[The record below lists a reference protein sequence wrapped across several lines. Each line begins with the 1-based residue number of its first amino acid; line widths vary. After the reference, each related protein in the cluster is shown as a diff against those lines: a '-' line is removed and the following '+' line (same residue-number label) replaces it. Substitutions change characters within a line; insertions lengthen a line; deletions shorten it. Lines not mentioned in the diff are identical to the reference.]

1 MVFPIGAVIGAAV
14 GVGTSI
20 FGAQQQ
26 QSAASKANKQA
37 KDKAKKQYRRALE
50 EWEID
55 YEQRRANWIWD
66 TAKLEAQKFSERQA
80 KQDYEDQQSQLI
92 QSAKA
97 SMAVNQAAILD
108 RYGTEEELRAKQVSL
123 DLRYTNANLASESFE
138 QLREYMNR
146 IQTRAMDGEALVQRT
161 NDEGQQLVMDAT
173 LGFQRDALERDIQTV
188 ASIVGASSARATA
201 SQRQG
206 GGSSSQRLALNAI
219 QELGRTF
226 GQIKMNDQARQ
237 GRIQLLNS
245 TMQGERATQLGKY
258 AIQTQGDLGAMRY
271 GADKYQRD
279 VNYNLDVFKE
289 LTIPGFELAN
299 RQGQRE
305 LESLYIQT
313 QSTID
318 QASQPF
324 RESIYFD
331 PLEPIK
337 GLKPTYEAPTKVYEP
352 SGLDVGL
359 NALGAGI
366 GGAMNFSYQKP
377 GGGLGFY

>member
-26 QSAASKANKQA
+26 KSSASKANKQA

-97 SMAVNQAAILD
+97 NMAVNQAAILD

-237 GRIQLLNS
+237 GRIQLLGS

-258 AIQTQGDLGAMRY
+258 AIEAQGDLGAMRY

-366 GGAMNFSYQKP
+366 GGAMNFSYQKT

>member
-1 MVFPIGAVIGAAV
+1 MVLGAVIGAAV
-14 GVGTSI
+14 GVGTAI
-20 FGAQQQ
+20 FGGQQQKSAAQQ
-26 QSAASKANKQA
+26 ANKEA
-37 KDKAKKQYRRALE
+37 KDKARKQYQRAKE

-55 YEQRRANWIWD
+55 YETRRTNWIWE

-80 KQDYEDQQSQLI
+80 KQDYEDQQSKLI
-92 QSAKA
+92 NSAKA
-97 SMAVNQAAILD
+97 NMAVNQAAILD
-108 RYGTEEELRAKQVSL
+108 RYGTEEALRAKQVSL
-123 DLRYTNANLASESFE
+123 DLGYNNATLAGESFE
-138 QLREYMNR
+138 QLRQYMNR
-146 IQTRAMDGEALVQRT
+146 IQTRAMDGKALVQRT
-161 NDEGQQLVMDAT
+161 ENEGQQLVMDAT
-173 LGFQRDALERDIQTV
+173 LGYQRDALERDIQTV
-188 ASIVGASSARATA
+188 ASIVGASSARASA

-206 GGSSSQRLALNAI
+206 GSSTSKRLALNSI

-237 GRIQLLNS
+237 GRIQLLNAS
-245 TMQGERATQLGKY
+245 MQGERATELGKY
-258 AIQTQGDLGAMRY
+258 AIQTQGDLGAMQY
-271 GADKYQRD
+271 GYDKYNRD
-279 VNYNLDVFKE
+279 VNYNLDVFQE

-299 RQGQRE
+299 RQGNRE

-313 QSTID
+313 QATID

-337 GLKPTYEAPTKVYEP
+337 GLKPTFEAPTKVYEP

-366 GGAMNFSYQKP
+366 NGAMEFSYQKP

>member
-1 MVFPIGAVIGAAV
+1 MH
-14 GVGTSI
+14 S
-20 FGAQQQ
+20 
-26 QSAASKANKQA
+26 
-37 KDKAKKQYRRALE
+37 
-50 EWEID
+50 
-55 YEQRRANWIWD
+55 
-66 TAKLEAQKFSERQA
+66 RQA
-80 KQDYEDQQSQLI
+80 RDAI
-92 QSAKA
+92 
-97 SMAVNQAAILD
+97 QAA
-108 RYGTEEELRAKQVSL
+108 
-123 DLRYTNANLASESFE
+123 
-138 QLREYMNR
+138 
-146 IQTRAMDGEALVQRT
+146 
-161 NDEGQQLVMDAT
+161 
-173 LGFQRDALERDIQTV
+173 
-188 ASIVGASSARATA
+188 
-201 SQRQG
+201 
-206 GGSSSQRLALNAI
+206 
-219 QELGRTF
+219 
-226 GQIKMNDQARQ
+226 
-237 GRIQLLNS
+237 RIQLLGS

-258 AIQTQGDLGAMRY
+258 AIETQGDLGAMRY

-279 VNYNLDVFKE
+279 ANYNLDVFKE

-377 GGGLGFY
+377 GGGLGFF

>member
-1 MVFPIGAVIGAAV
+1 MVLGAVIGAAV
-14 GVGTSI
+14 GVGTAI
-20 FGAQQQ
+20 FSGQQQKSAAQQ
-26 QSAASKANKQA
+26 ANKEA
-37 KDKAKKQYRRALE
+37 KDKARKQYQRALE

-55 YEQRRANWIWD
+55 YETRRTNWIWE

-80 KQDYEDQQSQLI
+80 KQDYEDQQSKLI
-92 QSAKA
+92 NSAKA
-97 SMAVNQAAILD
+97 NMAVNQAAILD
-108 RYGTEEELRAKQVSL
+108 RYGTEEALRAKQVSL
-123 DLRYTNANLASESFE
+123 DLGYNNATLAGESFE
-138 QLREYMNR
+138 QLRQYMNR
-146 IQTRAMDGEALVQRT
+146 IQTRAMDGKALVQRT
-161 NDEGQQLVMDAT
+161 ENEGQQLVMDAT
-173 LGFQRDALERDIQTV
+173 LGYQRDALERDIQTV
-188 ASIVGASSARATA
+188 ASIVGASSARASA

-206 GGSSSQRLALNAI
+206 GSSTSKRLALNSI

-237 GRIQLLNS
+237 GRIQLLNAS
-245 TMQGERATQLGKY
+245 MQGERATELGKY
-258 AIQTQGDLGAMRY
+258 AIQTQGDLGAMQY
-271 GADKYQRD
+271 GYDKYNRD
-279 VNYNLDVFKE
+279 VNYNLDVFQE

-299 RQGQRE
+299 RQGNRE

-313 QSTID
+313 QATID

-337 GLKPTYEAPTKVYEP
+337 GLKPTFEAPTKVYEP

-366 GGAMNFSYQKP
+366 NGAMEFSYQKP

>member
-1 MVFPIGAVIGAAV
+1 MVLGAVIGAAV
-14 GVGTSI
+14 GVGTAI
-20 FGAQQQ
+20 FSGQQQKSAAQQ
-26 QSAASKANKQA
+26 ANKEA
-37 KDKAKKQYRRALE
+37 KDKARKQYQRAKE

-55 YEQRRANWIWD
+55 YETRRTNWIWE

-80 KQDYEDQQSQLI
+80 KQDYEDQQSKLI
-92 QSAKA
+92 NSAKA
-97 SMAVNQAAILD
+97 NMAVNQAAILD
-108 RYGTEEELRAKQVSL
+108 RYGTEEALRAKQVSL
-123 DLRYTNANLASESFE
+123 DLGYNNATLAGESFE
-138 QLREYMNR
+138 QLRQYMNR
-146 IQTRAMDGEALVQRT
+146 IQTRAMDGKALVQRT
-161 NDEGQQLVMDAT
+161 ENEGQQLVMDAT
-173 LGFQRDALERDIQTV
+173 LGYQRDALERDIQTV
-188 ASIVGASSARATA
+188 ASIVGASSARASA

-206 GGSSSQRLALNAI
+206 GSSTSKRLALNSI

-237 GRIQLLNS
+237 GRIQLLNAS
-245 TMQGERATQLGKY
+245 MQGERATELGKY
-258 AIQTQGDLGAMRY
+258 AIQTQGDLGAMQY
-271 GADKYQRD
+271 GYDKYNRD
-279 VNYNLDVFKE
+279 VNYNLDVFQE

-299 RQGQRE
+299 RQGNRE

-313 QSTID
+313 QATID

-337 GLKPTYEAPTKVYEP
+337 GLKPTFEAPTKVYEP

-366 GGAMNFSYQKP
+366 NGAMEFSYQKP

>member
-1 MVFPIGAVIGAAV
+1 MVLGAVIGAAV
-14 GVGTSI
+14 GVGTAI
-20 FGAQQQ
+20 FSGQQQKSAAQQ
-26 QSAASKANKQA
+26 ANKEA
-37 KDKAKKQYRRALE
+37 KDKARKQYQRAKE

-55 YEQRRANWIWD
+55 YETRRTNWIWE

-80 KQDYEDQQSQLI
+80 KQDYEDQQSKLI
-92 QSAKA
+92 NSAKA
-97 SMAVNQAAILD
+97 NMAVNQAAILD
-108 RYGTEEELRAKQVSL
+108 RYGTEEALRAKQVSL
-123 DLRYTNANLASESFE
+123 DLGYNNATLAGESFE
-138 QLREYMNR
+138 QLRQYMNR
-146 IQTRAMDGEALVQRT
+146 IQTRAMDGKALVQRT
-161 NDEGQQLVMDAT
+161 DNEGQQLVMDAT
-173 LGFQRDALERDIQTV
+173 LGYQRDALERDIQTV
-188 ASIVGASSARATA
+188 ASIVGASSARASA

-206 GGSSSQRLALNAI
+206 GSSTSKRLALNSI

-237 GRIQLLNS
+237 GRIQLLNAS
-245 TMQGERATQLGKY
+245 MQGERATELGKY
-258 AIQTQGDLGAMRY
+258 AIQTQGDLGAMQY
-271 GADKYQRD
+271 GYDKYKRD
-279 VNYNLDVFKE
+279 VNYNLDVFQE

-299 RQGQRE
+299 RQGNRE

-313 QSTID
+313 QATID

-337 GLKPTYEAPTKVYEP
+337 GLKPTFEAPTKVYEP
-352 SGLDVGL
+352 SGLDIGL

-366 GGAMNFSYQKP
+366 NGAMEFSYQKP